1 MPSKADMEDRFQAD
15 GGDKPQNMLFG
26 QPWWRG
32 LNNNG
37 VSPTSASSDSSAR
50 SSSGEPVNGSSMAG
64 PFSLHINGMQDT
76 GASVCREIHTAL
88 APQLA
93 ERDSIQEQQAL
104 KQVPSSMPQNLGDQ
118 SNSQM
123 ELVGQSIALT
133 SYPFQDP
140 TFGGVMSYA
149 QVQQVIPQL
158 YGMHQ
163 SRMPLPLAMEEEPV
177 YVNAKQYHG
186 ILRRRKSRAKAEM
199 EKKVIKA
206 RKPYLHE
213 SRHVHALRR
222 ARGAGGRFL
231 NTKKLDDNDADTSSK
246 TDTNTATNLQIYS
259 AGSARAEHL
268 STTTTYN
275 GNAGSSWNHQ
285 EARGG
290 FMISDMHK
298 ADSHSNGSTNVH
310 GLSSTYLSFSG
321 SNEERSNYSQ
331 GGMKVNGAVS
341 VK

>member
-1 MPSKADMEDRFQAD
+1 MATKAGNLEHQFEAD
-15 GGDKPQNMLFG
+15 GGTKPQNMLFG

-32 LNNNG
+32 LSNSG
-37 VSPTSASSDSSAR
+37 VSPTSASNESSGR
-50 SSSGEPVNGSSMAG
+50 SSGGEAVNVSSLAG
-64 PFSLHINGMQDT
+64 TFSLHINGMQDT
-76 GASVCREIHTAL
+76 GASGREIQTAL
-88 APQLA
+88 APHL
-93 ERDSIQEQQAL
+93 DTDNVQEQQSL
-104 KQVPSSMPQNLGDQ
+104 KQVPSSMPLGDS

-123 ELVGQSIALT
+123 ELVGHSIALT

-140 TFGGVMSYA
+140 TYGGVMSYA

-158 YGMHQ
+158 YGLHQ
-163 SRMPLPLAMEEEPV
+163 SRMPLQLAMEEEPV

-186 ILRRRKSRAKAEM
+186 ILRRRQSRAKAEL

-231 NTKKLDDNDADTSSK
+231 NTKKLDGNNTDASTKTSS
-246 TDTNTATNLQIYS
+246 NSATNLQISS

-268 STTTTYN
+268 STSA
-275 GNAGSSWNHQ
+275 NAGSSWNQQ
-285 EARGG
+285 EAREL
-290 FMISDMHK
+290 MISDMHK
-298 ADSHSNGSTNVH
+298 SESRSSGSTNVL
-310 GLSSTYLSFSG
+310 GLSSAYLSFSG
-321 SNEERSNYSQ
+321 ANEERNNYGQ

>member
-1 MPSKADMEDRFQAD
+1 MPSNAGNVEDRFQVD
-15 GGDKPQNMLFG
+15 GGGKPQNMLFG

-37 VSPTSASSDSSAR
+37 VSPTSASNDSSTR
-50 SSSGEPVNGSSMAG
+50 SSSGEPVNGSSLAG
-64 PFSLHINGMQDT
+64 PFSLQINGMQDT
-76 GASVCREIHTAL
+76 GASVYREIHTAL
-88 APQLA
+88 APQSA
-93 ERDSIQEQQAL
+93 ERDNTQET

-118 SNSQM
+118 SNPQM
-123 ELVGQSIALT
+123 EFVGHSIAMT

-140 TFGGVMSYA
+140 TYAGAMSYA

-158 YGMHQ
+158 YGLHQ

-186 ILRRRKSRAKAEM
+186 ILRRRQSRAKAEL

-231 NTKKLDDNDADTSSK
+231 NTKKLDGNDANNAASK
-246 TDTNTATNLQIYS
+246 ANANTATNLQICS
-259 AGSARAEHL
+259 SGSARAEHL
-268 STTTTYN
+268 STTYCA
-275 GNAGSSWNHQ
+275 NAGSSWNQQ
-285 EARGG
+285 ESRGL
-290 FMISDMHK
+290 MISDIHK
-298 ADSHSNGSTNVH
+298 ADSHSSGSTNVH

-321 SNEERSNYSQ
+321 ANEERNNYGQ